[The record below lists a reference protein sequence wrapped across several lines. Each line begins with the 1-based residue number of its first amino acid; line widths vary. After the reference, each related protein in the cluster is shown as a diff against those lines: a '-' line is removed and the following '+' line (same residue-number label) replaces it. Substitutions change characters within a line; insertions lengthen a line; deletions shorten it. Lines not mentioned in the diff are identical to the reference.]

1 MDPPTGHGFRE
12 KQRTQLLQRSK
23 VSMKTAIE
31 PLKKMCEARQVFHFA
46 NSDSKNYVKSNS
58 KLSSTS
64 LNKSGNKNFSN
75 ATGIAA
81 HIISNNTTATTTIT
95 SNTNT
100 NTNININSA
109 TINTITTGNS
119 NQIIQNLDLS
129 SCCKY
134 IQPLYYISNMKSLI
148 ISLITVLILNNFGC
162 FVNTNPSVAAYTQRE
177 NTRILPLQAG
187 KI

>member
-1 MDPPTGHGFRE
+1 MDPPIGHGFRE

-23 VSMKTAIE
+23 VSMKTTIE
-31 PLKKMCEARQVFHFA
+31 PLKKMCEARQVFHFT
-46 NSDSKNYVKSNS
+46 NRDSKNYVKSNS

-75 ATGIAA
+75 ATGIATR
-81 HIISNNTTATTTIT
+81 ITNNTTATTTTT
-95 SNTNT
+95 SNTDT
-100 NTNININSA
+100 NTDINSA
-109 TINTITTGNS
+109 TINAITTGNS
-119 NQIIQNLDLS
+119 NYTTIQNLDLS